1 MLLTQ
6 RNFSL
11 PLVVR
16 MQNDMERLF
25 GDLFAPMSVGNTCSE
40 QLCTPL
46 NIREDDTNYYIDV
59 EIPGVN
65 PDDLNITVT
74 ARVLT
79 IEGEKKEETRETG
92 GQYVHSERHFSS
104 FRRTVRLPASVDTE
118 QINAE
123 HSQGVLSIR
132 FGKVA
137 QAVPKRIQV
146 TSAD

>member
-1 MLLTQ
+1 MLLTK

-16 MQNDMERLF
+16 MQNDMERIF
-25 GDLFAPMSVGNTCSE
+25 GDLFATVPVGNPCSE

-46 NIREDDTNYYIDV
+46 NIREDDTSYYIDV
-59 EIPGVN
+59 EIPGVH
-65 PDDLNITVT
+65 PDDLAITVT

-92 GQYVHSERHFSS
+92 SQCVHSERHFSS

-123 HSQGVLSIR
+123 HGNGVLSIR

-137 QAVPKRIQV
+137 QAVPKRIPI
-146 TSAD
+146 TSAN